1 MLRLVELDVR
11 SLGPMWS
18 AVMAIRKLELR
29 SGCLKAEINLPSLLS
44 ESERL
49 RHAASAQPS
58 GTFAAACPPP
68 SSPHNHRSR

>member
-29 SGCLKAEINLPSLLS
+29 SGCLRQK
-44 ESERL
+44 
-49 RHAASAQPS
+49 
-58 GTFAAACPPP
+58 
-68 SSPHNHRSR
+68 